1 MLKTASSITNAIGAL
16 NYKGTW
22 NAATNNPVLTSGV
35 GTKGDYYVVS
45 VAGSTNLDGQTLWGV
60 GDMAVFNGTAW
71 QKVDGGNTSIV
82 TDLTVTTL
90 TGYMY
95 ANNTSPVTASTTIPV
110 ANITGAVPNT
120 LTVNAGGLLSGGGAL
135 SSNVTIS
142 LTSVPVANVPG
153 AVPNTVNV
161 LASGLIT
168 GGGALTSNVTLG
180 LTSVP
185 VANVPGAVPN
195 TVNVLTSGLLSGG
208 GPLTGN
214 VTITLAN
221 VPNANVTG
229 LGTMATQNSN
239 NVTITGGTENNLT
252 YTNVTISS
260 GNVVVTKATAQTIV
274 ANGSISAS
282 SNVGAFSYGNLT
294 YSDTGIVA
302 SYSNAANSAIQV
314 IVQNSSNLANASTDF
329 VVTNDTGIAYADFG
343 INSST
348 LTGTGKFY
356 TANTA
361 YLYSGSADLYVG
373 TFSSNAIHFVA
384 NNSTTDAMVINANN
398 TVTINALN
406 QSTNANAT
414 MSTASIPLV
423 PLGYIIVNNNGTNVK
438 IPYYAV

>member
-1 MLKTASSITNAIGAL
+1 MLKT
-16 NYKGTW
+16 
-22 NAATNNPVLTSGV
+22 
-35 GTKGDYYVVS
+35 
-45 VAGSTNLDGQTLWGV
+45 
-60 GDMAVFNGTAW
+60 
-71 QKVDGGNTSIV
+71 V
-82 TDLTVTTL
+82 T
-90 TGYMY
+90 
-95 ANNTSPVTASTTIPV
+95 
-110 ANITGAVPNT
+110 
-120 LTVNAGGLLSGGGAL
+120 TVNATNGTVTNIQTGTGLTGGPITGTG
-135 SSNVTIS
+135 TIS
-142 LTSVPVANVPG
+142 LANTAVTAGSYGTASQVSQVTINAQGQITSAANV
-153 AVPNTVNV
+153 AI
-161 LASGLIT
+161 AI
-168 GGGALTSNVTLG
+168 
-180 LTSVP
+180 
-185 VANVPGAVPN
+185 ANSA
-195 TVNVLTSGLLSGG
+195 
-208 GPLTGN
+208 
-214 VTITLAN
+214 
-221 VPNANVTG
+221 VTG

-302 SYSNAANSAIQV
+302 SYSNAANSTIQI

>member
-1 MLKTASSITNAIGAL
+1 MLKT
-16 NYKGTW
+16 
-22 NAATNNPVLTSGV
+22 
-35 GTKGDYYVVS
+35 
-45 VAGSTNLDGQTLWGV
+45 
-60 GDMAVFNGTAW
+60 
-71 QKVDGGNTSIV
+71 V
-82 TDLTVTTL
+82 T
-90 TGYMY
+90 
-95 ANNTSPVTASTTIPV
+95 
-110 ANITGAVPNT
+110 
-120 LTVNAGGLLSGGGAL
+120 TVNATNGTVTNIQTGTGLTGGPITGTG
-135 SSNVTIS
+135 TIS
-142 LTSVPVANVPG
+142 LANTAVTAGSYGTSSQVSQVTINAQG
-153 AVPNTVNV
+153 Q
-161 LASGLIT
+161 IT
-168 GGGALTSNVTLG
+168 SASNVAIAI
-180 LTSVP
+180 S
-185 VANVPGAVPN
+185 NSAV
-195 TVNVLTSGLLSGG
+195 S
-208 GPLTGN
+208 
-214 VTITLAN
+214 
-221 VPNANVTG
+221 G

-239 NVTITGGTENNLT
+239 AVTITGGTENNLT

>member
-1 MLKTASSITNAIGAL
+1 MLKTVSGASGGSSGFPITL
-16 NYKGTW
+16 
-22 NAATNNPVLTSGV
+22 
-35 GTKGDYYVVS
+35 
-45 VAGSTNLDGQTLWGV
+45 
-60 GDMAVFNGTAW
+60 
-71 QKVDGGNTSIV
+71 GNTSITAGSTTTTLSNLTLNNV
-82 TDLTVTTL
+82 TINGTTENNISFSNVNVLSGNIANVTIANSTVTNVSITSG
-90 TGYMY
+90 TE
-95 ANNTSPVTASTTIPV
+95 NNVTY
-110 ANITGAVPNT
+110 
-120 LTVNAGGLLSGGGAL
+120 
-135 SSNVTIS
+135 SNVTI
-142 LTSVPVANVPG
+142 L
-153 AVPNTVNV
+153 
-161 LASGLIT
+161 
-168 GGGALTSNVTLG
+168 
-180 LTSVP
+180 
-185 VANVPGAVPN
+185 
-195 TVNVLTSGLLSGG
+195 
-208 GPLTGN
+208 
-214 VTITLAN
+214 
-221 VPNANVTG
+221 
-229 LGTMATQNSN
+229 
-239 NVTITGGTENNLT
+239 
-252 YTNVTISS
+252 S

-361 YLYSGSADLYVG
+361 YLYSGSVDLYVG

>member
-1 MLKTASSITNAIGAL
+1 MLKTVSGASVGSSGFPITL
-16 NYKGTW
+16 
-22 NAATNNPVLTSGV
+22 
-35 GTKGDYYVVS
+35 
-45 VAGSTNLDGQTLWGV
+45 
-60 GDMAVFNGTAW
+60 
-71 QKVDGGNTSIV
+71 GNTSI
-82 TDLTVTTL
+82 TAGSTTTTL
-90 TGYMY
+90 S
-95 ANNTSPVTASTTIPV
+95 NL
-110 ANITGAVPNT
+110 T
-120 LTVNAGGLLSGGGAL
+120 LN
-135 SSNVTIS
+135 NVTINGTTENNIS
-142 LTSVPVANVPG
+142 FSN
-153 AVPNTVNV
+153 VNV
-161 LASGLIT
+161 LSGNI
-168 GGGALTSNVTLG
+168 A
-180 LTSVP
+180 
-185 VANVPGAVPN
+185 
-195 TVNVLTSGLLSGG
+195 
-208 GPLTGN
+208 N
-214 VTITLAN
+214 VTIAN
-221 VPNANVTG
+221 STVTNVSITSGTENNVTY
-229 LGTMATQNSN
+229 S

-302 SYSNAANSAIQV
+302 SYSNAANSTIQV
-314 IVQNSSNLANASTDF
+314 IVQNSSNLANASTDI

>member
-1 MLKTASSITNAIGAL
+1 MLKTVAISSG
-16 NYKGTW
+16 GT
-22 NAATNNPVLTSGV
+22 
-35 GTKGDYYVVS
+35 
-45 VAGSTNLDGQTLWGV
+45 
-60 GDMAVFNGTAW
+60 NGT
-71 QKVDGGNTSIV
+71 V
-82 TDLTVTTL
+82 TNIATGTGL
-90 TGYMY
+90 TGG
-95 ANNTSPVTASTTIPV
+95 P
-110 ANITGAVPNT
+110 ITGT
-120 LTVNAGGLLSGGGAL
+120 G
-135 SSNVTIS
+135 TIS
-142 LTSVPVANVPG
+142 LANTAVTAGSYGTSSQVSQVTINAQG
-153 AVPNTVNV
+153 Q
-161 LASGLIT
+161 IT
-168 GGGALTSNVTLG
+168 SASNVAIAI
-180 LTSVP
+180 S
-185 VANVPGAVPN
+185 NSAV
-195 TVNVLTSGLLSGG
+195 S
-208 GPLTGN
+208 
-214 VTITLAN
+214 
-221 VPNANVTG
+221 G

-239 NVTITGGTENNLT
+239 AVTITGGTENNLT

>member
-1 MLKTASSITNAIGAL
+1 MLKTVTSVN
-16 NYKGTW
+16 
-22 NAATNNPVLTSGV
+22 ATNG
-35 GTKGDYYVVS
+35 
-45 VAGSTNLDGQTLWGV
+45 
-60 GDMAVFNGTAW
+60 
-71 QKVDGGNTSIV
+71 
-82 TDLTVTTL
+82 TVTNIQTGTGL
-90 TGYMY
+90 TGG
-95 ANNTSPVTASTTIPV
+95 P
-110 ANITGAVPNT
+110 ITGT
-120 LTVNAGGLLSGGGAL
+120 G
-135 SSNVTIS
+135 TIS
-142 LTSVPVANVPG
+142 LANTAVTAGSYGTSSQVSQVTINAQG
-153 AVPNTVNV
+153 Q
-161 LASGLIT
+161 IT
-168 GGGALTSNVTLG
+168 SASNVAIAI
-180 LTSVP
+180 S
-185 VANVPGAVPN
+185 NSAV
-195 TVNVLTSGLLSGG
+195 S
-208 GPLTGN
+208 
-214 VTITLAN
+214 
-221 VPNANVTG
+221 G

-239 NVTITGGTENNLT
+239 AVTITGGTENNLT

-274 ANGSISAS
+274 ANGGISAS

-314 IVQNSSNLANASTDF
+314 IVQNSSNLANASTDI